1 MIGGKCSSSA
11 AVVGP
16 IQPLYSTFLA
26 GQLVDVAAGRDWRQG
41 GGMVEAQRQR
51 TGSHWPGSITLLAL
65 KHSRSPGLSLAASAR
80 VTARHVGYHKP
91 STPYR
96 TSVLDTDG
104 PPSCPPSEGSFSSI
118 RPTHRAWHA
127 CCVARTIVPL
137 VHRVGTEV
145 VLFVGERTFSTPRLP

>member
-65 KHSRSPGLSLAASAR
+65 KHSRSPG
-80 VTARHVGYHKP
+80 
-91 STPYR
+91 
-96 TSVLDTDG
+96 
-104 PPSCPPSEGSFSSI
+104 FSS
-118 RPTHRAWHA
+118 RRLSA
-127 CCVARTIVPL
+127 CNGTACWLSQAKYAVPY
-137 VHRVGTEV
+137 VC
-145 VLFVGERTFSTPRLP
+145 P